1 MVRPSDEFPRRA
13 PASGVR
19 HWPTQTPTA
28 ADRPEL
34 RLVGH
39 ATRRP
44 RPGAVEAPE
53 RAVARENLEAA
64 SDRSLDPTDPRW
76 IVAVQAAAAMEG
88 SLLTFER
95 RRKILALAHRV
106 GVRPFDAN
114 LIIAAVQDRARRGE
128 PLEDAAD
135 TIAHAARPSR
145 AAGRPRRG
153 WLPIAVVAI
162 ATLLLHG
169 WIATRLFS

>member
-1 MVRPSDEFPRRA
+1 MLRPPDEFPRRT

-19 HWPTQTPTA
+19 HWPTPTTGGH
-28 ADRPEL
+28 PEL

-39 ATRRP
+39 GSRRP
-44 RPGAVEAPE
+44 RPGAVETPE
-53 RAVARENLEAA
+53 RAIARENLEAA
-64 SDRSLDPTDPRW
+64 SARTLDPTDPRW
-76 IVAVQAAAAMEG
+76 VVAVEAAAAMEG

-95 RRKILALAHRV
+95 RRRVLALAQRI

-128 PLEDAAD
+128 PIEDAVD
-135 TIAHAARPSR
+135 TIAHTARPSR

-169 WIATRLFS
+169 WIAARLFS

>member
-13 PASGVR
+13 PAPSVRPWPPHAASG
-19 HWPTQTPTA
+19 
-28 ADRPEL
+28 RPEL

-39 ATRRP
+39 GSRRP
-44 RPGAVEAPE
+44 RPGVVETPE

-76 IVAVQAAAAMEG
+76 VVALEAAAAMEG

-95 RRKILALAHRV
+95 RRKVLALAHRV

-135 TIAHAARPSR
+135 AIAHAARPSR

-162 ATLLLHG
+162 ATLVAHG
-169 WIATRLFS
+169 WIAVRLFS